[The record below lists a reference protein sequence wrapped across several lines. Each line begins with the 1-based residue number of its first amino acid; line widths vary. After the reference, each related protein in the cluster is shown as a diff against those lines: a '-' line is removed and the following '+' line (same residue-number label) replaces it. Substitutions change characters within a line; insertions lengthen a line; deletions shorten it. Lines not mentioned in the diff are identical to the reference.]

1 MPNCVCLR
9 LVIGLLLTHLA
20 NSKKQIMQTNRGE
33 KCEMERWKERDG
45 ETERWR
51 ELCACKERCEG
62 QAAADGLSILL
73 LSSFTGGPTCKVH
86 AL

>member
-1 MPNCVCLR
+1 MER
-9 LVIGLLLTHLA
+9 
-20 NSKKQIMQTNRGE
+20 RRDGE
-33 KCEMERWKERDG
+33 TERWRDGEMEREVDGETERRRDG

>member
-33 KCEMERWKERDG
+33 KCEMES
-45 ETERWR
+45 
-51 ELCACKERCEG
+51 EG
-62 QAAADGLSILL
+62 VGW
-73 LSSFTGGPTCKVH
+73 GGGGMM
-86 AL
+86 AEGA